1 MSIIWKFMNRTSWRT
16 KCSRYCVMERR
27 YSHDS
32 AFTERYTPR
41 RKPLYLLPS
50 GEVTTFL
57 IVKHIVLTT
66 IVVNG
71 TQWPN
76 QSLEPTAERYDD
88 HI

>member
-1 MSIIWKFMNRTSWRT
+1 MSIIWKFMNRRSWRT

-50 GEVTTFL
+50 GEVTTFF
-57 IVKHIVLTT
+57 
-66 IVVNG
+66 N
-71 TQWPN
+71 
-76 QSLEPTAERYDD
+76 LETYCFD
-88 HI
+88 HNRGQRDTMA